1 MSESSDLQ
9 TLLDRS
15 SPEVQALMLET
26 RAVVIATLPNA
37 IEHVHMGYGMIHF
50 QVTSSMRTLMIALA
64 PQRDYINVEFRHGV
78 DLPDPAHK
86 LEGKGKALRH
96 VKVRTAADA
105 HTPEL
110 AALMLE
116 EAKVAGLK

>member
-1 MSESSDLQ
+1 MTESGDLQ

-15 SPEVQALMLET
+15 SPEVQALMQET
-26 RAVVIATLPNA
+26 RRVVIATLPNA
-37 IEHVHMGYGMIHF
+37 IEHVHLGYGMIHF
-50 QVTSSMRTLMIALA
+50 QVTSSMRSLMVALA
-64 PQRDYINVEFRHGV
+64 PQLGYINVEFRHGV

-96 VKVRTAADA
+96 VKIRTTDDA

-110 AALMLE
+110 TALMLE